1 MRNALISAAKIVAF
15 VVLFAGLLVAFLVVA
30 GPEFGLKQGVKPQGA
45 ALLVLTA
52 AQLIAVF
59 IAASVM
65 FLIGE
70 RKSPMAMGFDG
81 KLMLPDL
88 VTGAVFGAFIFL
100 VGLTVAFF
108 NGWVKIDPQMASFT
122 MAALG
127 SSAVFII
134 LAAAFEEVM
143 MRGYVLQMLMAKY
156 SAATSIIVSSLIFVA
171 LHAGNL
177 IKDPIGVMGAINIF
191 VASILMSVAYLRTGA
206 LWLPIGVHAGWN
218 FMQGPVLG
226 INVSGFDLSNGWHV
240 VTLQGPK
247 WATGGEFG
255 FEAAVPAVVGP
266 LIGIAL
272 VYLFFRRDETSAAS
286 GEEA

>member
-1 MRNALISAAKIVAF
+1 MRNAAISLAKLVAY
-15 VVLFAGLLVAFLVVA
+15 VVLFAGLIVAFVLVA
-30 GPEFGLKQGVKPQGA
+30 GPELGLKQGEPPKGN
-45 ALLVLTA
+45 ALLAMTA
-52 AQLIAVF
+52 AQVVAALIAGGIMF
-59 IAASVM
+59 IV
-65 FLIGE
+65 GE
-70 RKSPMAMGFDG
+70 RKSPMAMGFNG

-88 VTGAVFGAFIFL
+88 VTGTVFGAFIFL

-108 NGWVKIDPQMASFT
+108 NGWVKIDPQMASFS
-122 MAALG
+122 MASLG
-127 SSAVFII
+127 FSAVFIL
-134 LAAAFEEVM
+134 LAAAFEEIM
-143 MRGYVLQMLMAKY
+143 MRGYVLNMLMAKY
-156 SAATSIIVSSLIFVA
+156 SAATAIVVSSLIFVA

-177 IKDPIGVMGAINIF
+177 IKDPIGIMGAVNIF

-226 INVSGFDLSNGWHV
+226 INVSGFDLSAGWHV

-266 LIGIAL
+266 LVAIAL
-272 VYLFFRRDETSAAS
+272 VYLFFRKDERAE
-286 GEEA
+286 GDEA

>member
-15 VVLFAGLLVAFLVVA
+15 VVLFAGLLVAFLLVA
-30 GPEFGLKQGVKPQGA
+30 GPEVGLKQGVKPEGN
-45 ALLVLTA
+45 ALLALTA
-52 AQLIAVF
+52 AQLVAVF
-59 IAASVM
+59 IAASIM
-65 FLIGE
+65 FIVGE

-88 VTGAVFGAFIFL
+88 VTGMVFGGFIFL

-108 NGWVKIDPQMASFT
+108 NGWVRIDPQMASFS

-127 SSAVFII
+127 FSAVFIF

-156 SAATSIIVSSLIFVA
+156 STAASIVVSSLIFVA

-177 IKDPIGVMGAINIF
+177 IKDPIGIMGAINIF

-226 INVSGFDLSNGWHV
+226 INVSGYDLSAGWHV

-247 WATGGEFG
+247 WATGGQFG
-255 FEAAVPAVVGP
+255 FEAAVPAVIGP
-266 LIGIAL
+266 LVGIAL
-272 VYLFFRRDETSAAS
+272 IYLFFRKEEAS
-286 GEEA
+286 GTSDEA

>member
-1 MRNALISAAKIVAF
+1 MRNALISAAKIVAY
-15 VVLFAGLLVAFLVVA
+15 VVLFAGLLVGFIIVA
-30 GPEFGLKQGVKPQGA
+30 GPEVGLKQGTKPDGT
-45 ALLVLTA
+45 ALLALTA
-52 AQLIAVF
+52 AQLVAAF
-59 IAASVM
+59 IAAAVM
-65 FLIGE
+65 FIVGE
-70 RKSPMAMGFDG
+70 RKSPMAMGFTG
-81 KLMLPDL
+81 KLFLPDM
-88 VTGAVFGAFIFL
+88 VTGIVFGGFIFL

-108 NGWVKIDPQMASFT
+108 NGWVRIDPQMAAFS

-156 SAATSIIVSSLIFVA
+156 STATAIVVSSLIFVG
-171 LHAGNL
+171 LHAPNL

-218 FMQGPVLG
+218 FMQGPLLG
-226 INVSGFDLSNGWHV
+226 INVSGYDLSNKWHV
-240 VTLQGPK
+240 VVLEGPK
-247 WATGGEFG
+247 WATGGDFG

-266 LIGIAL
+266 LVGIAL
-272 VYLFFRRDETSAAS
+272 VYLFFRRDETSAEG